1 MKLQHLLESKQIYY
15 ETFFSANKNNLSKI
29 WKGIKEIVNIKSK
42 NFDQPTC
49 LIDNDKNITNPNV
62 IANSFNQYF
71 TSIADDNLKNANMKD
86 TNHSMNIYLIQ
97 QTNPFLFTTATIMK

>member
-1 MKLQHLLESKQIYY
+1 MIKNHILMFNLNFKKMKLQHLQYY

-49 LIDNDKNITNPNV
+49 LIDNDKNITHPNE
-62 IANSFNQYF
+62 IANSFNQLNQLQMTF
-71 TSIADDNLKNANMKD
+71 LKNANMKD
-86 TNHSMNIYLIQ
+86 TNHFMNIYLI
-97 QTNPFLFTTATIMK
+97 

>member
-1 MKLQHLLESKQIYY
+1 MKLQHLTKNSKKQYY

-42 NFDQPTC
+42 NVDQPTC
-49 LIDNDKNITNPNV
+49 LIENNKTITNPNE

-71 TSIADDNLKNANMKD
+71 TSIAN
-86 TNHSMNIYLIQ
+86 S
-97 QTNPFLFTTATIMK
+97 